1 MKDLRTE
8 AENVRASMNR
18 EINKADSG
26 NNSSM
31 TMTNNNTGIAGA
43 VTTVTGTVS
52 HLCAF
57 SSLELLIG
65 RVYATM
71 VH

>member
-8 AENVRASMNR
+8 AENVRASINR

-26 NNSSM
+26 SSSM
-31 TMTNNNTGIAGA
+31 TMTNNNTGMAGA

-52 HLCAF
+52 CLCVF
-57 SSLELLIG
+57 SSL
-65 RVYATM
+65 
-71 VH
+71 